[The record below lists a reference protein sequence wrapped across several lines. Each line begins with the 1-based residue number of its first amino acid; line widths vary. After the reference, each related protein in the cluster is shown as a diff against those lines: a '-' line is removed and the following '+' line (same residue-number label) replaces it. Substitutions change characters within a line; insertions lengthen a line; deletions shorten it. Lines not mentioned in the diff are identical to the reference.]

1 MHCARFGFQKISHVI
16 NHVRICHLGFQLKK
30 KNLLEVCATY
40 KEFISTPTYISDFLL
55 EYFKE

>member
-30 KNLLEVCATY
+30 KKSIGSVCH
-40 KEFISTPTYISDFLL
+40 LQGV
-55 EYFKE
+55 YFNTHLYQ